1 MVNKSKFSGTESTVR
16 IQTQGNLKYAFWV
29 KQIKKEKKMVTLRTF
44 SELDLCISHQPSADF
59 SGTERKKRKKIRR
72 KKNAT

>member
-1 MVNKSKFSGTESTVR
+1 
-16 IQTQGNLKYAFWV
+16 
-29 KQIKKEKKMVTLRTF
+29 MVTLRTF

-72 KKNAT
+72 KKNATWRWSEPTCKWCTDEQLADS